1 MFGRVVPTTDFP
13 ILFLVSDIIDK
24 AILDGRLVVVRGVVV
39 LKELDE
45 KKAVVVEETIR
56 VAIKAALIVNIVR

>member
-1 MFGRVVPTTDFP
+1 MVPTTDFP

>member
-1 MFGRVVPTTDFP
+1 MVPTTDFP

-56 VAIKAALIVNIVR
+56 VAIKADLIVNIVR